1 MKYARGID
9 WKAPER
15 KDPEKPADKKTTDQL

>member
-15 KDPEKPADKKTTDQL
+15 KDTEPATPKKSTDQ